1 MVILDIKDYI
11 DEDNRQFNNTS
22 NYEQLD
28 FDPTELHTDKIKSEI
43 INLKNSLLEEKIET
57 PEFHLLP
64 KIHKA
69 NNPGRPVISSI
80 NYHTS
85 RISEFVDCYLQ
96 PDVKKIISYVKDTP
110 DFIKKIETI
119 DHLSDNSYL
128 VSLDVCSLYTN
139 IPHKEG
145 IETVKQKLR
154 KSKPDISIKSIF
166 TFLKPILTLNN
177 FVFNGINYLQRKSCA
192 MGTKCVP
199 SYANIF
205 MGWFEEEFIF
215 PLLTNV
221 NDFYLSF
228 KDNIFLIWNGT
239 KTEFNDFFKK
249 INQCHPSIKFEYKMS
264 KIEISFLYT
273 TVFNV
278 DNKLRTKVYGK
289 PTNRQSYLHSKS
301 DYPNST
307 KKCIAY
313 SHRSDLLNN
322 CKRLLNTLTKRGY
335 NKKYTTTQINR
346 TISVPRNELLNKIK
360 TSNTEYLP
368 DFKTIIGKNRH
379 ILQIKPKLKET
390 FAEPPILAF
399 KRNKNPKDI
408 IEGNKIFDNK
418 KKI

>member
-1 MVILDIKDYI
+1 
-11 DEDNRQFNNTS
+11 
-22 NYEQLD
+22 
-28 FDPTELHTDKIKSEI
+28 
-43 INLKNSLLEEKIET
+43 
-57 PEFHLLP
+57 
-64 KIHKA
+64 
-69 NNPGRPVISSI
+69 
-80 NYHTS
+80 
-85 RISEFVDCYLQ
+85 
-96 PDVKKIISYVKDTP
+96 
-110 DFIKKIETI
+110 
-119 DHLSDNSYL
+119 
-128 VSLDVCSLYTN
+128 
-139 IPHKEG
+139 
-145 IETVKQKLR
+145 
-154 KSKPDISIKSIF
+154 
-166 TFLKPILTLNN
+166 
-177 FVFNGINYLQRKSCA
+177 

-215 PLLTNV
+215 PLVTNV

-239 KTEFNDFFKK
+239 KTEFDDFFKK
-249 INQCHPSIKFEYKMS
+249 INQCHPSIKFEYKIS

-289 PTNRQSYLHSKS
+289 PTNRQSYLHRKS

-313 SHRSDLLNN
+313 SQRSDLLNN

-346 TISVPRNELLNKIK
+346 TISIPRNELLNKIK
-360 TSNTEYLP
+360 TSNTERLPLTVTYNRTLP
-368 DFKTIIGKNRH
+368 DLKTIIDKNWH
-379 ILQIKPKLKET
+379 ILQIEPKLKET